1 MNFNADN
8 FAWFKR
14 EGGGSIMSLGVENKR
29 FDVVMDRIYLIS
41 DRNTSI
47 DIEEGNIKLYGNV
60 FINGVSY
67 NSVLSSLTNLEIQAM
82 QSEGII

>member
-1 MNFNADN
+1 MRADNGMNFNADN

-47 DIEEGNIKLYGNV
+47 D
-60 FINGVSY
+60 
-67 NSVLSSLTNLEIQAM
+67 LSLIH
-82 QSEGII
+82 I